1 MYLLRLKTKNS
12 YFQNYKQIFVLSL
25 WLIRFKKYNKSYYS
39 FFSRFQD
46 IVRFIHVRH
55 LKNFL
60 LNDLICHK
68 KLFISLK
75 ILIFR
80 STFIKTLLNTIFLFR
95 KLKSF
100 SILQSNTIFSIP
112 GSALR
117 LSPHSDVVFH
127 LRDHW
132 YAGTYLSIGQNPVY
146 FIQGIIPII
155 SVLTSRIRN
164 LMKISKRKKKKK
176 TYRKNSLQWWKVNIG
191 SCSACGKRA
200 SDIVYRN
207 RMINDNYKWV
217 H

>member
-127 LRDHW
+127 LRDHR

>member
-1 MYLLRLKTKNS
+1 MIKTFKWKLYLLRLKTKNS

-46 IVRFIHVRH
+46 IVRSIHVRH
-55 LKNFL
+55 FKNFL
-60 LNDLICHK
+60 LNDLIYHK

-75 ILIFR
+75 IIFW
-80 STFIKTLLNTIFLFR
+80 STFIKKNSLFDKYYLIILFR

-127 LRDHW
+127 LRDHR

-176 TYRKNSLQWWKVNIG
+176 ENVSKK
-191 SCSACGKRA
+191 
-200 SDIVYRN
+200 
-207 RMINDNYKWV
+207 
-217 H
+217 

>member
-1 MYLLRLKTKNS
+1 MIKTFKWKLYLLRLKTKNS

-46 IVRFIHVRH
+46 IVRSIHVRH

-95 KLKSF
+95 LEIEIFFNS
-100 SILQSNTIFSIP
+100 TIQYNLFHS
-112 GSALR
+112 R
-117 LSPHSDVVFH
+117 LC
-127 LRDHW
+127 
-132 YAGTYLSIGQNPVY
+132 
-146 FIQGIIPII
+146 
-155 SVLTSRIRN
+155 LTFVS
-164 LMKISKRKKKKK
+164 S
-176 TYRKNSLQWWKVNIG
+176 
-191 SCSACGKRA
+191 
-200 SDIVYRN
+200 
-207 RMINDNYKWV
+207 
-217 H
+217 